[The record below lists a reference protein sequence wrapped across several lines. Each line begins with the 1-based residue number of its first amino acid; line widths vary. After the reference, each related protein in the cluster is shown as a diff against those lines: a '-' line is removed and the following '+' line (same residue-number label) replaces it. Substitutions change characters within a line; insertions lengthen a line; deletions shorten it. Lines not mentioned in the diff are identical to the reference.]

1 MDATHF
7 HLVFTHAVVWLAL
20 AGTILL
26 AWGLIRKSAD
36 VRNVALGMVLV
47 GALLAIPVY
56 LTGEEAEHTVEEYGV
71 SDDVIHEHEES
82 AELTF
87 ILIEVLGLAALM
99 ALLLGMR
106 RNTTNALPSIIVL
119 IFGLVVGFFAVRTA
133 YLGGS
138 IRHEEIRDGTPVTG
152 EASHEE
158 EEGEEEEEHD
168 DDDPEPTPESWDE

>member
-1 MDATHF
+1 MDPTHF
-7 HLVFTHAVVWLAL
+7 HLVFTHAVVWLAI

-36 VRNVALGMVLV
+36 VRNVALGMVLFS
-47 GALLAIPVY
+47 ALLAIPVY

-71 SDDVIHEHEES
+71 SNDAIEEHEES

-106 RNTTNALPSIIVL
+106 RNTTNTLPSIIVL
-119 IFGLVVGFFAVRTA
+119 IIGLIVGFFAIRTA

-138 IRHEEIRDGTPVTG
+138 IRHEEIREDAPTTG
-152 EASHEE
+152 DVSH
-158 EEGEEEEEHD
+158 EGEEREEEQD
-168 DDDPEPTPESWDE
+168 DEPEPTPESWDE

>member
-7 HLVFTHAVVWLAL
+7 HLVFTHAVVWLAI

-36 VRNVALGMVLV
+36 IRNVALGMVLV
-47 GALLAIPVY
+47 GALMAIPVY
-56 LTGEEAEHTVEEYGV
+56 LTGEEAEHMVEEYGV
-71 SDDVIHEHEES
+71 SHDVIEEHEES

-106 RNTTNALPSIIVL
+106 RNTTNTLPSIIVL
-119 IFGLVVGFFAVRTA
+119 LLGLVVGFMAVRTA

-138 IRHEEIRDGTPVTG
+138 IRHEEIREGTAVTG
-152 EASHEE
+152 EASHE
-158 EEGEEEEEHD
+158 GEEEAHEEEA
-168 DDDPEPTPESWDE
+168 DPEPTPESWEE